1 MNLMGHRISTARRLL
16 EGAVAVTAVLIGA
29 MAFAQDGRSDSQNS
43 QTAEPQRLVT
53 IEIFVRADSERGLE
67 AIKALK
73 EFEKQRRGIRIEV
86 QDVVNDP
93 SANERFWKLARSH
106 RIEKPVVPAF
116 HTLNRFLVGFRD
128 GKTAR
133 DKVEEF
139 LTLDAF
145 VREGCPHC
153 RDAKAF
159 LAGLQQRWPGIRVRL
174 SDVVQDSAARQRMHD
189 LGKQNGAAV
198 VSLPC
203 IYFCGRFLV
212 GYQDDQTTGRQI
224 EQLLNEATP
233 PKKPSGSS
241 SSLFRSPGR
250 SSRWPS
256 HVRPPRITFVSFQLP
271 TPLSIPDEDV
281 GDSVPPSLDA
291 IPPEDAS
298 TPTEATSPK
307 QPPPEEIDVPL
318 LGKLRVRELGLPCF
332 TILIGLVDG
341 FNPCAM
347 WVLIFLLSILVNIRD
362 RKKIVAIAGTF
373 VLISGLAYFAFM
385 AAWLNVFL
393 LIGFARP
400 AQITLGLVATVV
412 GLVNVKDFAAFHKG
426 ITFSIPESA
435 KPGIYA
441 RVRNLVQTKY
451 LSVALLGAAT
461 LAVFVNVVE
470 ILCTAG
476 LPALYTQILTYHE
489 LPAWKNY
496 SYLALYNLAYMFDD
510 SVMLTLAVVTLSH
523 RKLQEREG
531 RWLKLISGLVI
542 LLLGLAMIFKPDW
555 LR

>member
-1 MNLMGHRISTARRLL
+1 MVWSF
-16 EGAVAVTAVLIGA
+16 AVLVVAIGTTTP
-29 MAFAQDGRSDSQNS
+29 AQDDRAGSPKARK
-43 QTAEPQRLVT
+43 AEPQRLVT
-53 IEIFVRADSERGLE
+53 IEIFVRPDTERSQE
-67 AIKALK
+67 ALK
-73 EFEKQRRGIRIEV
+73 VLQELEQQRPGIRIEV

-93 SANERFWKLARSH
+93 SANERFWKLARNH

-116 HTLNRFLVGFRD
+116 QALNRFLVGFRD

-133 DKVEEF
+133 EKLNEF

-159 LAGLQQRWPGIRVRL
+159 LSGLQERWPGIQVRL
-174 SDVVQDSAARQRMHD
+174 SDVVKDSGQSRRMHD
-189 LGKQNGAAV
+189 LAKQNGVTV

-203 IYFCGRFLV
+203 FYFCGRFMV

-224 EQLLNEATP
+224 EQLLEEAQP
-233 PKKPSGSS
+233 PKKASGTSS
-241 SSLFRSPGR
+241 SHFRW
-250 SSRWPS
+250 SSGTEPRRFPADFD
-256 HVRPPRITFVSFQLP
+256 RPRITFVSFQQQVPLP
-271 TPLSIPDEDV
+271 IPDEDV
-281 GDSVPPSLDA
+281 GDAAPP
-291 IPPEDAS
+291 PPEDDAGLREAAS
-298 TPTEATSPK
+298 SPH
-307 QPPPEEIDVPL
+307 QPPEGIDVPL
-318 LGKLRVRELGLPCF
+318 FGKLKVRELGLPCF
-332 TILIGLVDG
+332 TIAIGLIDG

-373 VLISGLAYFAFM
+373 VVISGLAYFAFM
-385 AAWLNVFL
+385 AAWLNMFL

-400 AQITLGLVATVV
+400 AQIALGLVATII
-412 GLVNVKDFAAFHKG
+412 GAVNVKDFVAFRKG

-441 RVRNLVQTKY
+441 RMRNLVQTKY
-451 LSVALLGAAT
+451 LSVALFGAAT

-496 SYLALYNLAYMFDD
+496 AYLALYNVTYMFDD
-510 SVMLTLAVVTLSH
+510 SIMLVIAVVTLSH

-542 LLLGLAMIFKPDW
+542 LLLGLAMLFKPDW
-555 LR
+555 LS

>member
-1 MNLMGHRISTARRLL
+1 MSFRTTRIVRVREWLFVGL
-16 EGAVAVTAVLIGA
+16 VILIGA
-29 MAFAQDGRSDSQNS
+29 PVFARADQSDPQK
-43 QTAEPQRLVT
+43 EPNVESKRLVT
-53 IEIFVRADSERGLE
+53 IEIFVRPDSERGQE
-67 AIKALK
+67 AINALRG
-73 EFEKQRRGIRIEV
+73 FEQQRRGVRLEI

-93 SANERFWKLARSH
+93 AANERFWKLARSH

-116 HTLNRFLVGFRD
+116 HTLNHFLVGFRD
-128 GKTAR
+128 GKTVR
-133 DKVEEF
+133 EKVEDF

-145 VREGCPHC
+145 VREGCRHC

-159 LAGLQQRWPGIRVRL
+159 LAGLQLRWPGIRVRL
-174 SDVVQDSAARQRMHD
+174 CDVVQDNAARQWMND
-189 LGKQNGAAV
+189 LSKQNGVTV

-203 IYFCGRFLV
+203 FYFCGRFSV
-212 GYQDDQTTGRQI
+212 GYQDDQTTGQQI
-224 EQLLNEATP
+224 EQLLEEAQP
-233 PKKPSGSS
+233 PKKAGNSS
-241 SSLFRSPGR
+241 SSLFRRASRMLSTR
-250 SSRWPS
+250 SGFD
-256 HVRPPRITFVSFQLP
+256 PPQISFVSFQP
-271 TPLSIPDEDV
+271 QTPPSIPDENV
-281 GDSVPPSLDA
+281 GDAAPPPES
-291 IPPEDAS
+291 IPPEDTAVPLES
-298 TPTEATSPK
+298 TSRP
-307 QPPPEEIDVPL
+307 QPPPEGIDVPL
-318 LGKLRVRELGLPCF
+318 FGKLRVRELGLPCF
-332 TILIGLVDG
+332 TVAIGLIDG

-385 AAWLNVFL
+385 AAWLNMFL

-400 AQITLGLVATVV
+400 AQITLGLLAAVIGA
-412 GLVNVKDFAAFHKG
+412 VNLKDFVAFHKG

-476 LPALYTQILTYHE
+476 LPALYTQILTFHE

-496 SYLALYNLAYMFDD
+496 LYLGLYNLAYMFDD
-510 SVMLTLAVVTLSH
+510 SVMLTLAIVTLSH

-542 LLLGLAMIFKPDW
+542 LLLGLTMIFRPDW

>member
-1 MNLMGHRISTARRLL
+1 MKLMRHSTSTARRLM
-16 EGAVAVTAVLIGA
+16 VWSFAVLVVAIGTTTP
-29 MAFAQDGRSDSQNS
+29 AQDDRAGSPKARK
-43 QTAEPQRLVT
+43 AEPQRLVT
-53 IEIFVRADSERGLE
+53 IEIFVRPDTERSQE
-67 AIKALK
+67 ALK
-73 EFEKQRRGIRIEV
+73 VLQELEQQRPGIRIEV

-93 SANERFWKLARSH
+93 SANERFWKLARNH

-116 HTLNRFLVGFRD
+116 QALNRFLVGFRD

-133 DKVEEF
+133 EKLNEF

-159 LAGLQQRWPGIRVRL
+159 LSGLQERWPGIQVRL
-174 SDVVQDSAARQRMHD
+174 SDVVKDSGQSRRMHD
-189 LGKQNGAAV
+189 LAKQNGVTV

-203 IYFCGRFLV
+203 FYFCGRFMV

-224 EQLLNEATP
+224 EQLLEEAQP
-233 PKKPSGSS
+233 PKKASGTSS
-241 SSLFRSPGR
+241 SHFRW
-250 SSRWPS
+250 SSGTEPRRFPADFD
-256 HVRPPRITFVSFQLP
+256 RPRITFVSFQQQVPLP
-271 TPLSIPDEDV
+271 IPDEDV
-281 GDSVPPSLDA
+281 GDAAPP
-291 IPPEDAS
+291 PPEDDAGLREAAS
-298 TPTEATSPK
+298 SPH
-307 QPPPEEIDVPL
+307 QPPEGIDVPL
-318 LGKLRVRELGLPCF
+318 FGKLKVRELGLPCF
-332 TILIGLVDG
+332 TIAIGLIDG

-373 VLISGLAYFAFM
+373 VVISGLAYFAFM
-385 AAWLNVFL
+385 AAWLNMFL

-400 AQITLGLVATVV
+400 AQIALGLVATII
-412 GLVNVKDFAAFHKG
+412 GAVNVKDFVAFRKG

-441 RVRNLVQTKY
+441 RMRNLVQTKY
-451 LSVALLGAAT
+451 LSVALFGAAT

-496 SYLALYNLAYMFDD
+496 AYLALYNVTYMFDD
-510 SVMLTLAVVTLSH
+510 SIMLVIAVVTLSH

-542 LLLGLAMIFKPDW
+542 LLLGLAMLFKPDW
-555 LR
+555 LS